1 MNFFTCVISC
11 EGVGDKGSWVS
22 AIYVAVCN
30 VEPGDENF
38 ALLAGGHRTE
48 LLVQQVHDCV
58 VNGDA

>member
-1 MNFFTCVISC
+1 VVSG
-11 EGVGDKGSWVS
+11 ERVGDKGSRVS

-48 LLVQQVHDCV
+48 LLVQEVHDCV